1 MSSHEQTPVTKR
13 KRAFRGLN
21 KVDGEQGSEAGPH
34 NVRPWETAAARE
46 WLERRAHQLSR
57 SHQLDS
63 SAAASSMARLVTVT
77 DDPNEKVQAKTL
89 PAMRHWK
96 WAAASCLVSAGLILL
111 LGFSVNKSAEIEQM
125 LASAQRELASQK
137 AELEIMQ
144 RSAGDANTR
153 AGIAANTAA
162 AQKLDLEQARQK
174 YEALKMDLEAAQREF
189 VNNAVAASR
198 ARRDMEASLAEAN
211 RQLDAQRRNN
221 ELIQTELIAAQQS
234 SASLQMSAEL
244 AASERA
250 KAVKSQLAAE
260 AALTLARESLENG
273 RVLADAAIKDNQLT
287 EAALRQASAALQK
300 ERATADA
307 GIKDKDVAE
316 AALSQAVAALGNEH
330 ARAES
335 TATDLERTR
344 QELDAAK
351 QVSTTLTAS
360 LEQER
365 EKSISL
371 AGYLSAARKAIDLV
385 KTENERR
392 AVLSLQSRK
401 AVGASRLTSSLSRPA
416 RQPRSQIK
424 HKSKAQRSSPGVVAT
439 ITLPDALLPTSRPLS
454 LSMD

>member
-287 EAALRQASAALQK
+287 EAALRQASAAL
-300 ERATADA
+300 
-307 GIKDKDVAE
+307 
-316 AALSQAVAALGNEH
+316 GNEH

-351 QVSTTLTAS
+351 QVSITLTAS

-416 RQPRSQIK
+416 RQPRSQTK

>member
-1 MSSHEQTPVTKR
+1 MSSSNEQTPVTKR
-13 KRAFRGLN
+13 KRAFKGLN

-46 WLERRAHQLSR
+46 WLERRAHQLSH

-89 PAMRHWK
+89 PPMRHWK
-96 WAAASCLVSAGLILL
+96 WAAASCFVSASLILL

-125 LASAQRELASQK
+125 LASAQRELASHK
-137 AELEIMQ
+137 AELEVMQ

-153 AGIAANTAA
+153 AGIATNTAA

-189 VNNAVAASR
+189 ANNAVAASK
-198 ARRDMEASLAEAN
+198 ARRDMEASLAEAH
-211 RQLDAQRRNN
+211 RKFDVEHHKV
-221 ELIQTELIAAQQS
+221 ELIQGELATARQN
-234 SASLQMSAEL
+234 SASLQTSADV
-244 AASERA
+244 AASEHA
-250 KAVKSQLAAE
+250 KAVKDQLAAE
-260 AALTLARESLENG
+260 AALTRAREVLENEKA
-273 RVLADAAIKDNQLT
+273 LADAAIKDKEVA
-287 EAALRQASAALQK
+287 EAALRQA
-300 ERATADA
+300 
-307 GIKDKDVAE
+307 G
-316 AALSQAVAALGNEH
+316 AALGNEH

-335 TATDLERTR
+335 IATDLERTR

-351 QVSTTLTAS
+351 QVSKALTAS

-385 KTENERR
+385 KTESERR

-401 AVGASRLTSSLSRPA
+401 AVGASRLTSSLSRPP

-424 HKSKAQRSSPGVVAT
+424 HKSKAQKSSPGVVAT